1 MTGNS
6 MLFVNEPLL
15 IAAERVC
22 AAGSGQC
29 ITVQAKHAI
38 TNVDRITFPALF
50 TEQHHWFLPG

>member
-1 MTGNS
+1 